1 MAVLTVIFFHLGA
14 FPLLPVLPTGPYDVQ
29 TGRSH
34 LIPDDI
40 PIFTVSPAAVS
51 LSQVAPPRVD
61 TPTSAATQIKPE
73 PANETAKVTLRPR
86 EPSMDLDD
94 EDEDVNDI
102 DEDEEDMDDG
112 DNGDEYRERSRGRKD
127 GKLGRPASSAAPRKT
142 DASSIDG
149 SSNSVKR
156 GKTTGSAKASGSEGG
171 STPAPKRRVGT
182 RISVAEFV
190 PPDVSGLSKREA
202 RLVKNRA
209 AAFLSRQRKR
219 EEFELMEIR
228 LTEVLEENARLKGD
242 TTPGTPSS
250 SSTDEVQRLQE
261 MLREAKERE
270 QALKS
275 QLEAQT
281 RMAENAR
288 IQALKAEEPV
298 ITVQEALKLAHSPML
313 QSPRS
318 DISSLDGSPYT
329 REKESSRPAHSGPGF
344 NLMVLVFSLTLLSM
358 PHQHQLQASMHGA
371 GSQPTRIAYEPA
383 GSSSATAFPS
393 LFQNVLERWEGGS
406 RFETVDDDEE
416 MEVEVEPW
424 EQEENESKSG
434 SSYVVDFE
442 MPVMADEAGKDDDGK
457 IKVRISPCG
466 VPRPRQNSGGLKPGE
481 RGGDGTPLPPLETN
495 GVDLGSGA
503 FAADW
508 NSWGGWQQFLS
519 DDLVG
524 ASGML
529 GADAM
534 TGPVDDAFSPRSEME
549 HSVAQ
554 GTDENRSERWATPP
568 PFTSGLDLDEMT
580 SEGAKTPADAT
591 STNAPV
597 DVDVSLSALPA
608 WSRAMVHAAAGE
620 KLKARIRV
628 SKKSKV
634 AGRSKNTIAL
644 GKKRMGLVVKV

>member
-1 MAVLTVIFFHLGA
+1 MSGFTNTSTTARKASAPPSALDIVSSQGLHNWDSLLSPSGDSTLLPSTQDEAGLIDSPNFLLDGAAASVFPSDLEISSSTAETFSWDSPAFSSGGLRPSAFSVGDLHTGSTLLQSGAQASASAAFNASMSMMSGEAPGFPGYPYGA

-149 SSNSVKR
+149 SSSSVKR

-329 REKESSRPAHSGPGF
+329 REKESSRPAHS
-344 NLMVLVFSLTLLSM
+344 
-358 PHQHQLQASMHGA
+358 
-371 GSQPTRIAYEPA
+371 
-383 GSSSATAFPS
+383 
-393 LFQNVLERWEGGS
+393 
-406 RFETVDDDEE
+406 
-416 MEVEVEPW
+416 
-424 EQEENESKSG
+424 
-434 SSYVVDFE
+434 
-442 MPVMADEAGKDDDGK
+442 
-457 IKVRISPCG
+457 
-466 VPRPRQNSGGLKPGE
+466 
-481 RGGDGTPLPPLETN
+481 
-495 GVDLGSGA
+495 
-503 FAADW
+503 
-508 NSWGGWQQFLS
+508 
-519 DDLVG
+519 
-524 ASGML
+524 
-529 GADAM
+529 
-534 TGPVDDAFSPRSEME
+534 
-549 HSVAQ
+549 
-554 GTDENRSERWATPP
+554 
-568 PFTSGLDLDEMT
+568 
-580 SEGAKTPADAT
+580 
-591 STNAPV
+591 
-597 DVDVSLSALPA
+597 
-608 WSRAMVHAAAGE
+608 
-620 KLKARIRV
+620 
-628 SKKSKV
+628 
-634 AGRSKNTIAL
+634 
-644 GKKRMGLVVKV
+644 